1 MFNST
6 LVKLTIVQPRS
17 ELCKSR
23 KEKKNQSLAQVWQSY
38 STYIAQA
45 FFEELRR
52 KHLEAEISTL
62 EIGAYFC
69 LSYLMLNTK
78 LHQRSWVS
86 PRCTMANAPPLNP
99 LLVLRMRDDRHRMPL
114 LLQPEPQR
122 DVRLHVA
129 ARADRQAHV
138 VLRLE
143 SRERRRGQVDNLWH
157 RSQALARDVP
167 VHRPVDR
174 VRERG
179 KHAGR
184 VPCGRA
190 RCGRRCCGRC
200 G

>member
-17 ELCKSR
+17 KLCRLR
-23 KEKKNQSLAQVWQSY
+23 KERNQSLAQAWQSY
-38 STYIAQA
+38 STYVAQA

-52 KHLEAEISTL
+52 KHLEAEISTP
-62 EIGAYFC
+62 EIGAYFG

-99 LLVLRMRDDRHRMPL
+99 LLILRMRDDRHRMPL
-114 LLQPEPQR
+114 LLQPKPQR

-143 SRERRRGQVDNLWH
+143 PRKRRRGQVDDLWH
-157 RSQALARDVP
+157 RAQALARDVP

-179 KHAGR
+179 EHAGR
-184 VPCGRA
+184 VPCGRT
-190 RCGRRCCGRC
+190 RRGRRCCGRC

>member
-1 MFNST
+1 MFNGT
-6 LVKLTIVQPRS
+6 LVRLTIVQPRS
-17 ELCKSR
+17 ELRRSR
-23 KEKKNQSLAQVWQSY
+23 EERNQSLAQAWQSS
-38 STYIAQA
+38 STYVAQA

-52 KHLEAEISTL
+52 KHLEAEISTS
-62 EIGAYFC
+62 EIGAYFG
-69 LSYLMLNTK
+69 LSHLMLNTK
-78 LHQRSWVS
+78 FHQRSWVS
-86 PRCTMANAPPLNP
+86 PRRPMANAPPLNP
-99 LLVLRMRDDRHRMPL
+99 LLVFRMRDDRHRMPL
-114 LLQPEPQR
+114 LLQPETQR

-143 SRERRRGQVDNLWH
+143 SRERRRGQVDDLRH

-179 KHAGR
+179 EHAGR

-190 RCGRRCCGRC
+190 RCGRRC
-200 G
+200 

>member
-1 MFNST
+1 MFSGT
-6 LVKLTIVQPRS
+6 LVRLTIVQPRS
-17 ELCKSR
+17 ELRRSR
-23 KEKKNQSLAQVWQSY
+23 EERNQSLAQAWQSS
-38 STYIAQA
+38 STYVAQA
-45 FFEELRR
+45 FLEELRR
-52 KHLEAEISTL
+52 KHLEAEISTP
-62 EIGAYFC
+62 EIGAYFG

-86 PRCTMANAPPLNP
+86 PRRPMANTPPLNP

-179 KHAGR
+179 EHAGR